1 MRFEV
6 VRAIDGELGAPIE
19 DVAQEAI
26 DATAT
31 AYTTDAAIDVD
42 EQLRVQLH
50 ARGVVAGDGGRGRGV
65 APRQRETTPRL
76 APRIRS
82 GHHVPVGRPDGS
94 MEVSRDRS
102 RDRSHPQ
109 G

>member
-50 ARGVVAGDGGRGRGV
+50 ARGVVAGD
-65 APRQRETTPRL
+65 EE
-76 APRIRS
+76 RIRELAHRILS
-82 GHHVPVGRPDGS
+82 GHHVSVGRPDGS